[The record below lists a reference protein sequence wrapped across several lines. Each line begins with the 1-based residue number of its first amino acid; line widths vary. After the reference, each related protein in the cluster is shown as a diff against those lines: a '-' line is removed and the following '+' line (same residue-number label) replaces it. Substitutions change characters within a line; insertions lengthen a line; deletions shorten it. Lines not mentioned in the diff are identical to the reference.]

1 MADNIIRTFDD
12 KPTKDLFNVEAI
24 EKGTAPKTDLR
35 VYAETLCLI
44 INAAVLDG
52 NFAPIIEVGEEKTVN
67 AREFITDVVN
77 AYTAIAR
84 GECFEALSKT
94 ADPMLE
100 AVKQLTFPTI
110 KAIEKKVGEDKQK
123 VPVMS
128 VEDVEKPIDL
138 LRLNKFVSGG
148 IGKDK
153 SWVHIVQKFNFLL
166 TAQKAIDLGL
176 DPKEID
182 DYAMSDIAKDINM
195 GKTPTSNTNILKTL
209 QKVVDAMIGEEFKA
223 VSHDVKFLLSIY
235 SKKNNRKALTVTCAN
250 HKYLTMYVAEICH
263 RIVMGKAYTVEYK
276 TAKK

>member
-52 NFAPIIEVGEEKTVN
+52 DFAPIIEVGEEKTVN
-67 AREFITDVVN
+67 AREFIADVVN

-123 VPVMS
+123 IPVMS

-138 LRLNKFVSGG
+138 LRLK
-148 IGKDK
+148 
-153 SWVHIVQKFNFLL
+153 
-166 TAQKAIDLGL
+166 
-176 DPKEID
+176 
-182 DYAMSDIAKDINM
+182 
-195 GKTPTSNTNILKTL
+195 L

-276 TAKK
+276 TIKK